1 MEGQTAM
8 SLEPQILTHDQHKV
22 LDTLPPDQPVVMLN
36 LLRFRDQA
44 VYADTDQAEPC
55 SGREAYKRYSQT
67 SLQTIVAVG
76 GRVIFGGKAHEALIA
91 PQGEGWHQAFLV
103 QYPSPAAFRAMMAM
117 PQYQACVHH
126 RMAALADS
134 RLIPLSAFQALS

>member
-1 MEGQTAM
+1 M
-8 SLEPQILTHDQHKV
+8 SSSTHVLSDRQLQV

-36 LLRFRDQA
+36 LLRFHDQA
-44 VYADTDQAEPC
+44 AYADTDQAEPC

-67 SLQTIVAVG
+67 SLQTIAAVG
-76 GRVIFGGKAHEALIA
+76 GRVIFGGKAYEALIG
-91 PQGEGWHQAFLV
+91 PQGERWHQAFLV

-126 RMAALADS
+126 RTAALADS
-134 RLIPLSAFQALS
+134 RLVPISPFQLQAG

>member
-1 MEGQTAM
+1 M
-8 SLEPQILTHDQHKV
+8 SSSTHVLSDRQLQV

-36 LLRFRDQA
+36 LLRFHDQA
-44 VYADTDQAEPC
+44 AYADTDQAEPC

-67 SLQTIVAVG
+67 SLQTIAAVG

-126 RMAALADS
+126 RTAALADS
-134 RLIPLSAFQALS
+134 RLIPLSPFQAQP

>member
-1 MEGQTAM
+1 M
-8 SLEPQILTHDQHKV
+8 SASTLALEDHQLQL

-36 LLRFRDQA
+36 LLRFREQA
-44 VYADTDQAEPC
+44 AYADSDQAEPC

-67 SLQTIVAVG
+67 SLQTIAAVG
-76 GRVIFGGKAHEALIA
+76 GRVIFGGKAHEALIG
-91 PQGEGWHQAFLV
+91 PPGDDWHQVFLV

-126 RMAALADS
+126 RTAALADS
-134 RLIPLSAFQALS
+134 RLIPVTPFQAQA

>member
-1 MEGQTAM
+1 M
-8 SLEPQILTHDQHKV
+8 SSSTHVLSDRQLQV

-36 LLRFRDQA
+36 LLRFHDQA
-44 VYADTDQAEPC
+44 AYADTDQAEPC

-67 SLQTIVAVG
+67 SLQTIAAVG

-126 RMAALADS
+126 RTAALADS

>member
-1 MEGQTAM
+1 M
-8 SLEPQILTHDQHKV
+8 SSSTHVLSDRQLQV
-22 LDTLPPDQPVVMLN
+22 LDTLLPDQPVVMLN
-36 LLRFRDQA
+36 LLRFHDQA
-44 VYADTDQAEPC
+44 AYADTDQAEPC

-67 SLQTIVAVG
+67 SLQTIAAVG

-126 RMAALADS
+126 RTAALADS
-134 RLIPLSAFQALS
+134 RLIPLSAFQPLS

>member
-1 MEGQTAM
+1 M
-8 SLEPQILTHDQHKV
+8 SSSTHVLSDRQLQVLE
-22 LDTLPPDQPVVMLN
+22 TLPPDQPVVMLN
-36 LLRFRDQA
+36 LLRFHDQA
-44 VYADTDQAEPC
+44 AYADTDQAEPC

-67 SLQTIVAVG
+67 SLQTIAAVG

-126 RMAALADS
+126 RTAALADS
-134 RLIPLSAFQALS
+134 RLIPLSPFQPLS

>member
-1 MEGQTAM
+1 M
-8 SLEPQILTHDQHKV
+8 SSSTHVLSDRQLQV

-36 LLRFRDQA
+36 LLRFLDQA
-44 VYADTDQAEPC
+44 AYADTDQAEPC

-67 SLQTIVAVG
+67 SLQTIAAVG

-91 PQGEGWHQAFLV
+91 PQGERWHQAFLV

-126 RMAALADS
+126 RTAALADS

>member
-1 MEGQTAM
+1 M
-8 SLEPQILTHDQHKV
+8 SSSTHVLSDRQLQV

-36 LLRFRDQA
+36 LLRFHDRA
-44 VYADTDQAEPC
+44 AYADTDQAEPC

-67 SLQTIVAVG
+67 SLQTIAAVG
-76 GRVIFGGKAHEALIA
+76 GRVIFGGKAHEALIG
-91 PQGEGWHQAFLV
+91 PQEERWHQAFLV
-103 QYPSPAAFRAMMAM
+103 QYPSPACFRAMMAM

-126 RMAALADS
+126 RTAALADS

>member
-1 MEGQTAM
+1 M
-8 SLEPQILTHDQHKV
+8 SSSTHVLSDRQLQV

-36 LLRFRDQA
+36 LLRFHDQA
-44 VYADTDQAEPC
+44 AYADTDQAEPC

-67 SLQTIVAVG
+67 SLQTIAAVG
-76 GRVIFGGKAHEALIA
+76 GRVIFGGKAHEALIG
-91 PQGEGWHQAFLV
+91 PQEERWHQAFLV

-126 RMAALADS
+126 RTAALADS
-134 RLIPLSAFQALS
+134 RLIPLSPFQPLS

>member
-1 MEGQTAM
+1 M
-8 SLEPQILTHDQHKV
+8 SSSTHVLSDRQLQV
-22 LDTLPPDQPVVMLN
+22 LDTLPPDQPVVMVN

-44 VYADTDQAEPC
+44 AYADTDQAEPC

-67 SLQTIVAVG
+67 SLQTIAAVG
-76 GRVIFGGKAHEALIA
+76 GRVIFGGKAREALIG
-91 PQGEGWHQAFLV
+91 PQGERWHQAFLV

-126 RMAALADS
+126 RTAALADS
-134 RLIPLSAFQALS
+134 RLIPLSPFQPLS

>member
-1 MEGQTAM
+1 MSSWTHALSDGQLQVM
-8 SLEPQILTHDQHKV
+8 
-22 LDTLPPDQPVVMLN
+22 DTLPPDQPVVMLN

-44 VYADTDQAEPC
+44 AYADTDQAEPC

-67 SLQTIVAVG
+67 SLQTIAAVG

-126 RMAALADS
+126 RTAALADS
-134 RLIPLSAFQALS
+134 RLIPLSPFQAQP

>member
-1 MEGQTAM
+1 MSSWTHALSDGQLQVM
-8 SLEPQILTHDQHKV
+8 
-22 LDTLPPDQPVVMLN
+22 DTLPPDQPVVMLN

-44 VYADTDQAEPC
+44 AYADTDQAEPC

-67 SLQTIVAVG
+67 SLQTIAAVG

-91 PQGEGWHQAFLV
+91 PSGEGWHQVFLV
-103 QYPSPAAFRAMMAM
+103 QYPSPAAFRAMMAL

-126 RMAALADS
+126 RTAALADS
-134 RLIPLSAFQALS
+134 RLVPISPFQSQP

>member
-1 MEGQTAM
+1 M
-8 SLEPQILTHDQHKV
+8 SSSTHVLSDRQLQV

-36 LLRFRDQA
+36 LLRFHDRA
-44 VYADTDQAEPC
+44 AYADTDQAEPC

-67 SLQTIVAVG
+67 SLQTIAAVG

-126 RMAALADS
+126 RTAALADS
-134 RLIPLSAFQALS
+134 RLIPLSPFQPLS

>member
-1 MEGQTAM
+1 M
-8 SLEPQILTHDQHKV
+8 SSSTHVLSDRQLQV

-36 LLRFRDQA
+36 LLRFHDQA
-44 VYADTDQAEPC
+44 AYADTDQAEPC

-67 SLQTIVAVG
+67 SLQTIAAVG

-126 RMAALADS
+126 RTAALADS
-134 RLIPLSAFQALS
+134 RLIPMSPFQAQP

>member
-1 MEGQTAM
+1 M
-8 SLEPQILTHDQHKV
+8 SLEPQILTQDQHKV

-44 VYADTDQAEPC
+44 EYADTDQAEPC

-76 GRVIFGGKAHEALIA
+76 GRLIFGGKAYEALSG
-91 PQGEGWHQAFLV
+91 PQGERWHQAFLV

-126 RMAALADS
+126 RTAALADS
-134 RLIPLSAFQALS
+134 RLIPLSVFQPKS